1 MYKTVLITGASR
13 GIGRAA
19 ALRFARAGWRVG
31 VGYRV
36 SETNMHTLVA
46 ELADLGVLTVAV
58 RGDVSNAE
66 DAKRMVHET
75 RAALGHIDVLI
86 NNAGVA
92 YAALFTDT
100 EYADWKRIFAVNVDG
115 AYHCTQAVLPDMV
128 SRQAG
133 VILNVSSIWGLVGAS
148 CEAAY
153 SASKAALIGFT
164 KALAKELGPSGIRV
178 NCVAPGVID
187 TDMNAHLDPPSRAA
201 LVEETP
207 LCRLGTPEEVA
218 EALFFLAS
226 DASSFFTGQVL
237 SPNGG
242 LVL

>member
-1 MYKTVLITGASR
+1 
-13 GIGRAA
+13 
-19 ALRFARAGWRVG
+19 
-31 VGYRV
+31 
-36 SETNMHTLVA
+36 
-46 ELADLGVLTVAV
+46 
-58 RGDVSNAE
+58 
-66 DAKRMVHET
+66 MVHET

-100 EYADWKRIFAVNVDG
+100 EYADWKRVFAVNVDG

-148 CEAAY
+148 CEVAY

-187 TDMNAHLDPPSRAA
+187 TDMNAHLDAPSRAA